1 MFKHIFLGFLFTI
14 GVFSTVQGQTTESA
28 IAKIANASWE
38 NQEVSPEITWKYH
51 QFEDLFESKQSI
63 TVIEVDLSKG
73 NIEVVLPHVE
83 SGFVATSEFG
93 EQTNAMAAI
102 NGSFFN
108 TKTGGSTVFL
118 KQNDSIFS
126 RTGEKFTSY
135 RENAGFAIDKN
146 GDLSVV
152 NRPDQGWQSLVEYT
166 SLLASG
172 PLLIQEDQIVHQ
184 KEQAFNTNRH
194 PRTAIGIT
202 KDNRLIAVVVD
213 GRNANAY
220 GASIEELSI
229 IMKALGCVDAMNLD
243 GGGSSTA
250 WVKGHGVINYPS
262 DNKKFDHQ
270 GERAVA
276 NAICFIVKN

>member
-1 MFKHIFLGFLFTI
+1 MFDLLPLRIKKLKHIFMFKHIFLGFLFTI

-126 RTGEKFTSY
+126 RTGEKFTSA
-135 RENAGFAIDKN
+135 RPNACFAIDKN

-152 NRPDQGWQSLVEYT
+152 GRPDQRWQSLVEYT

-172 PLLIQEDQIVHQ
+172 PLLTLQDQIVHQ
-184 KEQAFNTNRH
+184 KEQAFNPNRH
-194 PRTAIGIT
+194 SRTAIGIT
-202 KDNRLIAVVVD
+202 RDN
-213 GRNANAY
+213 
-220 GASIEELSI
+220 
-229 IMKALGCVDAMNLD
+229 
-243 GGGSSTA
+243 
-250 WVKGHGVINYPS
+250 
-262 DNKKFDHQ
+262 
-270 GERAVA
+270 
-276 NAICFIVKN
+276 